1 VSSRGVFTG
10 AEELPMRRLT
20 KAGIGLLVLLI
31 AVIIGVGRLVQYGFS
46 ARDEPTGVEHFV
58 ARRLRHLSVPRSERD
73 ANNPVPLTPE
83 VLAMGRAHFAD
94 HCAVC
99 HGNDGRGKTTI
110 GKNLYPKAPD
120 MWDEE
125 TQSLSDG
132 EIFYT
137 IKNGVRLTG
146 MPAWGEDTPEEDLE
160 SWHLV
165 HFIRHLP
172 QITVE
177 ELAEMREL
185 NPRTRTEWQEAEAER
200 AFLEGQSAGPAPVES
215 KPHRH

>member
-1 VSSRGVFTG
+1 MRGW
-10 AEELPMRRLT
+10 A
-20 KAGIGLLVLLI
+20 KAGIGVLILLVAAI
-31 AVIIGVGRLVQYGFS
+31 VGVGVLVQHGLS
-46 ARDEPTGVEHFV
+46 ARDEPTVVEHVF
-58 ARRLRHLSVPRSERD
+58 ARTLRHLSVPRAERD
-73 ANNPVPLTPE
+73 AKNPVPLTPE
-83 VLAMGRAHFAD
+83 VLAQGRAHFAD

-99 HGNDGRGKTTI
+99 HGNDGHGKTAI
-110 GKNLYPKAPD
+110 GQNLYPKAPD
-120 MWDEE
+120 MWAKD

-132 EIFYT
+132 AIFYT

-146 MPAWGEDTPEEDLE
+146 MPAWGEDTPEDDRE

-185 NPRTRTEWQEAEAER
+185 NPKTRAEWQQEEEER
-200 AFLEGQSAGPAPVES
+200 AFLEGENPGPSPAES
-215 KPHRH
+215 QPHRH

>member
-1 VSSRGVFTG
+1 MRGW
-10 AEELPMRRLT
+10 T
-20 KAGIGLLVLLI
+20 KAGIGVLIFLVAAIVGFGLLVQRGL
-31 AVIIGVGRLVQYGFS
+31 S
-46 ARDEPTGVEHFV
+46 ARDEPTAVEHFL
-58 ARRLRHLSVPRSERD
+58 ARTLRHLSVPRAERD
-73 ANNPVPLTPE
+73 AKNPVPLTPE
-83 VLAMGRAHFAD
+83 VLAQGRAHFAD

-99 HGNDGRGKTTI
+99 HDNDGRGKTAI
-110 GKNLYPKAPD
+110 GQNLYPKAPD
-120 MWDEE
+120 MWAKE

-146 MPAWGEDTPEEDLE
+146 MPAWGEETPEDDRE

-185 NPRTRTEWQEAEAER
+185 NPKTRAEWQQEEEES
-200 AFLEGQSAGPAPVES
+200 AFLEGEHAGPSPAES
-215 KPHRH
+215 QPHRH